1 MSKIDDYKKISAQ
14 NGRDIGA
21 LNEALGNHSDGTP
34 NSRNDKNRVNFYSKS
49 LWDTD
54 LPLFLH
60 MSYGYY
66 GSSSGYSVGGG
77 NIQTYIEKAL
87 NIKAKEIVKIAIGLM
102 EDDISKAREKSR
114 AEAEEILRKL
124 NEEPAAAME
133 GAI

>member
-1 MSKIDDYKKISAQ
+1 MSKIDDYKKISAL
-14 NGRDIGA
+14 NGRDIGD

-34 NSRNDKNRVNFYSKS
+34 NSNNDKHHIRFNDKRI
-49 LWDTD
+49 WDSD

-77 NIQTYIEKAL
+77 NIQGYIEKAL
-87 NIKAKEIVKIAIGLM
+87 NIKAAEIVKTAIDLM
-102 EDDISKAREKSR
+102 EIDILKARKASK